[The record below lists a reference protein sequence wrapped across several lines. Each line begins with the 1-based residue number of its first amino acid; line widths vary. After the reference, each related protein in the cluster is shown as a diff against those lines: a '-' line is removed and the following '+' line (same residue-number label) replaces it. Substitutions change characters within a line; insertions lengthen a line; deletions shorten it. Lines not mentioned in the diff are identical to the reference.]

1 MYKPLRGRNGELYY
15 IFDEDAAEELLDFQD
30 TFCECIDSL
39 IETLDTLRDAVCGI
53 AVPDIEPFPE
63 PEPLPLPE
71 EPEQQ
76 NELPF

>member
-1 MYKPLRGRNGELYY
+1 MYKPLRRRNGELYY
-15 IFDEDAAEELLDFQD
+15 VFDEDTAEELQDFQD
-30 TFCECIDSL
+30 VFSECIDSL

-63 PEPLPLPE
+63 PEPMPLPE
-71 EPEQQ
+71 EQEQQ

>member
-1 MYKPLRGRNGELYY
+1 MYKPLRGRDGEIYY
-15 IFDEDAAEELLDFQD
+15 VFDADAAEELLDFQD
-30 TFCECIDSL
+30 TFSECIDSL

-63 PEPLPLPE
+63 PESMPLPE
-71 EPEQQ
+71 DPEQQ